1 MVTAPSMHATMP
13 STLASAPAAMA
24 GTGCPANAT
33 LHVSTADIK
42 AARRVPS
49 TLSRMTGGLFLYIV
63 MAPSMHAIVAS
74 IFAGSALAAAGG
86 SGAEATAV
94 SCTGAASNV
103 ASIAASTADCVI
115 SASSLN
121 MFETS
126 PTKPSNRSTSGPF
139 KRPLP
144 NAGPPR
150 CLSINPI
157 SVRIFCFLP
166 SVLEVTVNGLG
177 SSTSGAT
184 GSGAISCATTGSG
197 TGSGFG
203 GGGKGVVSCATT
215 GSGTGSGVGG
225 VGVDCST
232 LASSTGAGAG
242 VFPPF
247 NFFCRLSINF
257 CL

>member
-24 GTGCPANAT
+24 GAGCPANAT

-74 IFAGSALAAAGG
+74 IFVGSALTAAGG

-144 NAGPPR
+144 NPGPPR

-166 SVLEVTVNGLG
+166 SELEVTVNGLG

-197 TGSGFG
+197 TGSG
-203 GGGKGVVSCATT
+203 A
-215 GSGTGSGVGG
+215 GG

-232 LASSTGAGAG
+232 LASSTGAGAGAGAG